1 MQWNHNKLLCLTNVC
16 DAFILQ
22 RLHFYLQYFYI
33 IFIYFNIWS
42 LKGWYLFEW
51 GAYLRGGG
59 RRGGLIWAFRVISAL
74 GLCILS
80 NALMSWLL
88 FLLPNVIVSGIL
100 FCRSEFL
107 RIQQFSRGIL
117 RFNFWSRDSF
127 SCCRKDNR
135 FLLLY
140 STGLKSMVP
149 PQAIRSLFT
158 PVA

>member
-1 MQWNHNKLLCLTNVC
+1 MPSSCKDCIFIYNI
-16 DAFILQ
+16 FIL
-22 RLHFYLQYFYI
+22 FFS
-33 IFIYFNIWS
+33 YFNIWS

-59 RRGGLIWAFRVISAL
+59 RRGGLIWAIRVISAL

-88 FLLPNVIVSGIL
+88 FLLPNFIVSGIL

-127 SCCRKDNR
+127 SCSREDNG

-149 PQAIRSLFT
+149 PQAILDHYL
-158 PVA
+158 PL

>member
-1 MQWNHNKLLCLTNVC
+1 MPSSCKHC
-16 DAFILQ
+16 
-22 RLHFYLQYFYI
+22 
-33 IFIYFNIWS
+33 IFIYNIFILFSFIFNIWS

-88 FLLPNVIVSGIL
+88 FLLPNFIVSGIL

>member
-1 MQWNHNKLLCLTNVC
+1 MPSSCKHCIFIYNI
-16 DAFILQ
+16 FIL
-22 RLHFYLQYFYI
+22 FFS
-33 IFIYFNIWS
+33 YFNIWS

-51 GAYLRGGG
+51 SAYLRGEGW
-59 RRGGLIWAFRVISAL
+59 RGGLIWAFRVISAL

-88 FLLPNVIVSGIL
+88 FLLPNFIVSGIL

-127 SCCRKDNR
+127 SCSREDNG

-149 PQAIRSLFT
+149 PQAILDHYL
-158 PVA
+158 PL

>member
-1 MQWNHNKLLCLTNVC
+1 MPSSCKDCIFIYNI
-16 DAFILQ
+16 FIL
-22 RLHFYLQYFYI
+22 FFS
-33 IFIYFNIWS
+33 YFNIWS

-59 RRGGLIWAFRVISAL
+59 WRGGLIWAFRVISAL

-88 FLLPNVIVSGIL
+88 FLLPNFIVSGIL

-127 SCCRKDNR
+127 SCSREDNG

-149 PQAIRSLFT
+149 PQAILDHYL
-158 PVA
+158 PL